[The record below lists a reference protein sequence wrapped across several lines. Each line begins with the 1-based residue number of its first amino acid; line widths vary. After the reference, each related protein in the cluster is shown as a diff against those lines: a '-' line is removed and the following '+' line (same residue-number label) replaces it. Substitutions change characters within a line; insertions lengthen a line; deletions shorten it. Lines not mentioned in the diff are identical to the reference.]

1 MLRALINS
9 EYCCEEHRWKHLKE
23 LNRLGLELLLR
34 QPGASKQS
42 TLSGQLSHGID
53 RAQAVNAESVDSTE
67 SPCFRI
73 GARVIQPRLIL

>member
-1 MLRALINS
+1 MLRALTNS
-9 EYCCEEHRWKHLKE
+9 EYCCNEHRSKHLKE

-42 TLSGQLSHGID
+42 TLSSELSHASD
-53 RAQAVNAESVDSTE
+53 RAQAVNAGSPDPTE

-73 GARVIQPRLIL
+73 GARVIQPRLVL